1 MAKNTGFDFDFG
13 KQFGALE
20 AQLNIITRTVI
31 DLDKKVDN
39 NFSLFEQK
47 FTDKIDLV
55 DTKVLNLAKR
65 TGDLEHNKT
74 ELDRDF
80 FWIKIIGSIISFFI
94 LGTIS
99 LGTGVLQNVLNS
111 FVNGLWK

>member
-1 MAKNTGFDFDFG
+1 MAKTNGFDFDFG

-39 NFSLFEQK
+39 NFGLFEQK

-80 FWIKIIGSIISFFI
+80 FWIKTIGSIFMFFI

-99 LGTGVLQNVLNS
+99 LGSGILQSVLSSVIGG
-111 FVNGLWK
+111 FWK